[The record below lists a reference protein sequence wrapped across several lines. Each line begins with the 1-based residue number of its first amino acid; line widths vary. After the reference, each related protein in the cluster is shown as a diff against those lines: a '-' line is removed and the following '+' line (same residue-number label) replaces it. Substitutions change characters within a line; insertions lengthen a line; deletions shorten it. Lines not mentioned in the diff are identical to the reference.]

1 MNRKIFSGFATAALL
16 ALSWPAW
23 SQQEPLRV
31 GAILALSGPAS
42 VYGGPAEKGLKVML
56 DQLSGNTL
64 AGHPVELTIFDTE
77 GNSTKAVQLF
87 RRLADNNEVHVI
99 VGPSTSG
106 ESLAVVPVANQ
117 LQVSNLTF
125 GGAEPITQPVTP
137 YVFAT
142 SPTDR
147 LVVELLLDVLKK
159 RKQTRLALIYS
170 QDGYGQSGG
179 SIMQQ
184 QVTRFGID
192 LVAVETFSPQD
203 TNMTPQLLRIRDK
216 NPDAIVIWASNPGP
230 TIVLKNAAE
239 MGLNAPVYLSYANA
253 SLSFISQT
261 GAPAEGVYIA
271 ALPIIA
277 PESLPEADPRRAAM
291 VAFDQSYR
299 KQYGV
304 APDQTSGHGL
314 DSFII
319 LEAALKAIH
328 GSLTRDS
335 LREALETVQMCG
347 ADGCR
352 RISPTDH
359 RGLTKD
365 ALVLMQAEGGR
376 WQAVQP

>member
-1 MNRKIFSGFATAALL
+1 MNRMIFPGFAAAALL

-23 SQQEPLRV
+23 PQQEPLRI

-42 VYGGPAEKGLKVML
+42 VYGGPAERGLKVML
-56 DQLSGNTL
+56 DQLPGKAL

-87 RRLADNNEVHVI
+87 RRLADNNEVHV
-99 VGPSTSG
+99 VLGPSTSG

-137 YVFAT
+137 NVFAT

-147 LVVELLLDVLKK
+147 LVVELLLDVLQK

-179 SIMQQ
+179 GIMQQ

-203 TNMTPQLLRIRDK
+203 TNMTPQLLRVRDK

-230 TIVLKNAAE
+230 PIVLKNAAE
-239 MGLNAPVYLSYANA
+239 MGL
-253 SLSFISQT
+253 
-261 GAPAEGVYIA
+261 
-271 ALPIIA
+271 
-277 PESLPEADPRRAAM
+277 
-291 VAFDQSYR
+291 
-299 KQYGV
+299 
-304 APDQTSGHGL
+304 
-314 DSFII
+314 
-319 LEAALKAIH
+319 
-328 GSLTRDS
+328 
-335 LREALETVQMCG
+335 
-347 ADGCR
+347 
-352 RISPTDH
+352 
-359 RGLTKD
+359 
-365 ALVLMQAEGGR
+365 
-376 WQAVQP
+376 